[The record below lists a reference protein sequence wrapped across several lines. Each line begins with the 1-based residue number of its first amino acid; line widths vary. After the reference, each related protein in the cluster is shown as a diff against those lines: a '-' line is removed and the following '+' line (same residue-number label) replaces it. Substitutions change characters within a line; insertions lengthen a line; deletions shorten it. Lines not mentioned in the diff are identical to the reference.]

1 MPKEFTIKR
10 FADLLNCDRRNIYY
24 IFSKD
29 NIDIQLLWRVSNI
42 LGHDFFK
49 DISDNFKSE

>member
-1 MPKEFTIKR
+1 MPKEFTITH
-10 FADLLNCDRRNIYY
+10 FAQLMNCDRRNIYY

-29 NIDIQLLWRVSNI
+29 NIDIQLLWRVSKI

-49 DISDNFKSE
+49 DISDSISLK